1 MLESSFEYL
10 GIMINKILLKIG
22 SRYSKFRISDIKYY
36 SFLLNEKNKKIF
48 NALKYE
54 YDTKKSNLDINYIKQ
69 TYKNIFSKNIFKVH
83 DDLINYDIVNRARFN
98 VASALTKLNETDYL
112 LLDVNAIVLRTK
124 LNELQTL
131 LEQFMDMKVLESNIL
146 LLFNSN
152 N

>member
-10 GIMINKILLKIG
+10 GIMLNKLLLKIG

-36 SFLLNEKNKKIF
+36 SFLLNEKNKKIY
-48 NALKYE
+48 AILKHE
-54 YDTKKSNLDINYIKQ
+54 YDKKRSNLDIDYIKRV
-69 TYKNIFSKNIFKVH
+69 YKDVFSKNIFKIH

-98 VASALTKLNETDYL
+98 VESALKKLNETDYL

-124 LNELQTL
+124 LNELKTL

-146 LLFNSN
+146 I
-152 N
+152 